1 MRPWCY
7 RKLPH
12 KQIGFIY
19 RKRDKT
25 KRLFKTN
32 KLKPTAEPL
41 SASTADLLKNP
52 GGPRCPRLSIFHPD
66 CRPFGAGKLSGGEEG
81 CFMLHVQVAAP
92 CPINPE
98 SVRWGFCQTCLC
110 WMAGAFGLMNRA
122 ERGREQGKSPPS
134 SWERFRRRG
143 VGHSGSGPHFHRPA
157 LDLASVNERLGRHDV
172 MVTFDNHY
180 IRISARG
187 ITSTKH

>member
-1 MRPWCY
+1 MVNAALMLQKTSLQTDWLHLQKKGQNKTPIQDKQAKTYSRAFVSIYCRSAKEPRRAKMPEAVYFPPW
-7 RKLPH
+7 LPS
-12 KQIGFIY
+12 
-19 RKRDKT
+19 
-25 KRLFKTN
+25 L
-32 KLKPTAEPL
+32 
-41 SASTADLLKNP
+41 
-52 GGPRCPRLSIFHPD
+52 
-66 CRPFGAGKLSGGEEG
+66 GAGKLSGGEEG

-143 VGHSGSGPHFHRPA
+143 CGSFGVRVPIFTGLH
-157 LDLASVNERLGRHDV
+157 
-172 MVTFDNHY
+172 
-180 IRISARG
+180 
-187 ITSTKH
+187 